1 MRKPALKRKL
11 EAVFAF
17 LRSHPWLPWSATI
30 VSSIVLALALSGR
43 LHAVWAVL
51 AAISAIC
58 SSFVWGYTVRAL
70 QETIDWPPL
79 THWQRQE
86 YGLVWDSLAASMHEA
101 AMAATGATNEVGL
114 QGSATETVRNLL
126 ELAGISSHEEVL
138 EIGCGVGRIAKEV
151 APLCRSWAGADISAN
166 MLAHASER
174 LKNLQNTRLIHLKS
188 VGLNDVR
195 ENSFDVVYATNMLAH
210 LDEMDRWRYVQEAY
224 RVLRPGGRIFIDNMD
239 LESDAGWSMFSKD
252 AIRYR
257 DVQRPPYMPRF
268 STAGEFTAYANRAGF
283 VDTRAHRRS
292 PLIIVTA
299 AKPGK
304 ANT

>member
-1 MRKPALKRKL
+1 ML
-11 EAVFAF
+11 
-17 LRSHPWLPWSATI
+17 
-30 VSSIVLALALSGR
+30 VLGLSGR
-43 LHAVWAVL
+43 LHPVWAVL
-51 AAISAIC
+51 AAISSIC
-58 SSFVWGYTVRAL
+58 SSFAWGYTARAF

-86 YGLVWDSLAASMHEA
+86 YAPVWDSLAASMNEA
-101 AMAATGATNEVGL
+101 AMAATGSTNETGL
-114 QGSATETVRNLL
+114 RDSATETVQNLL
-126 ELAGISSHEEVL
+126 ELAGISSTQEVL
-138 EIGCGVGRIAKEV
+138 EIGCGVGRIAKHIE
-151 APLCRSWAGADISAN
+151 PRCRSWAGADISAN

-174 LKNLQNTRLIHLKS
+174 LKNFQNARLIHLKS
-188 VGLNDVR
+188 VGLTDVG

-224 RVLRPGGRIFIDNMD
+224 RVLRPGGRIFLDNMD
-239 LESDAGWSMFSKD
+239 IESDAGWSMFSKD
-252 AIRYR
+252 ALRYR

-299 AKPGK
+299 TKPGK